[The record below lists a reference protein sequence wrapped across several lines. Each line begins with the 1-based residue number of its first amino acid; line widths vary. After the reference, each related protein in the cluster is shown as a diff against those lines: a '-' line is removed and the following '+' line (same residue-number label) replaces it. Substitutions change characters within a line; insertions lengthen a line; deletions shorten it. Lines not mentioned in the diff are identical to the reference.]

1 MRMLIVG
8 AGGAGAYFAARWAAA
23 GRNVTLLARGSQL
36 AAIRAN
42 GVTIHAPAGTATAK
56 VDVTD
61 SPAAAAKADAV
72 LFAVKTWQLADAVA
86 PIVPHLGRDAIVFG
100 VLNGVDCADQLAAT
114 FGRGRTLGGALRIIS
129 YVESPGVIRHVGV
142 DPTIVVGELDGGVS
156 PRVQRLHDTFTLEPA
171 VKIEASPNILLDV
184 WRKFL
189 FFAPVSG
196 VGSVTRSTI
205 GAYRAHPASRA
216 MLRAA
221 IAEVFALGRARGIPF
236 ADTAVDDALA
246 FIDRS
251 PPDGTTST
259 HRDFEAGR
267 RTEIE
272 ALSGAVSRMGRE
284 SGVPTPTHDFLYAA
298 LAPQEARA
306 RAVPAVRT
314 AQ

>member
-1 MRMLIVG
+1 MRIFIVG

-23 GRNVTLLARGSQL
+23 GREVTLLARGRQL
-36 AAIRAN
+36 DAIRAN
-42 GVTIHAPAGTATAK
+42 GVTIHAPGGSTTARVNVTDDPATAK
-56 VDVTD
+56 NADVL
-61 SPAAAAKADAV
+61 
-72 LFAVKTWQLADAVA
+72 LFAVKTWQLADAVK
-86 PIVPHLGRDAIVFG
+86 PIVPHVRKDAAVFG
-100 VLNGVDCADQLAAT
+100 VLNGVECADHLAAA
-114 FGRGRTLGGALRIIS
+114 FGRERTLGGALRIIS
-129 YVESPGVIRHVGV
+129 YVESPGVIRHVGI

-156 PRVQRLHDTFTLEPA
+156 PRVQRIHDTFNLEPL

-196 VGSVTRSTI
+196 IGSVTRSTI
-205 GAYRAHPASRA
+205 GAYRVVPETRA

-221 IAEVFALGRARGIPF
+221 VAEVFALGRTRGIPF
-236 ADTAVDDALA
+236 VDTAVDDAMA

-272 ALSGAVSRMGRE
+272 ALSGAVSRMGKAA
-284 SGVPTPTHDFLYAA
+284 GVPTPTHDFIHAA
-298 LAPQEARA
+298 LMPQEIRA
-306 RAVPAVRT
+306 REA
-314 AQ
+314 